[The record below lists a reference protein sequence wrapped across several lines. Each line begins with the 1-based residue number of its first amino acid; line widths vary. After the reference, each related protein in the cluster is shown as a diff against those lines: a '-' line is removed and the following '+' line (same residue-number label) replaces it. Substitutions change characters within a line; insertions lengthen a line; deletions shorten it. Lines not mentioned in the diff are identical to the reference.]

1 MFDYDLIVIHDIQNN
16 TWIIKIKYMVLRNAK
31 YKYIHGDLLTHTSTS
46 TVWILKIQVH
56 TSTWKPSTHAMSE
69 CKYLYVR
76 LYESVFFFNF
86 GSYVAFQLCLRVLTS
101 LHLSF

>member
-1 MFDYDLIVIHDIQNN
+1 MFDYDLIVIHDIHNN

-56 TSTWKPSTHAMSE
+56 ENPVHMQCLNVSTYM
-69 CKYLYVR
+69 
-76 LYESVFFFNF
+76 
-86 GSYVAFQLCLRVLTS
+86 
-101 LHLSF
+101 